1 MLADIVNGLT
11 RNDITMKFKLKQYEN
26 QKKAIGERQ
35 AYEYIKM
42 AYRIMAEDRVKEQNQ
57 LRDQLY
63 NQYLALYNDMVVNGN
78 SFAAKSCLDSIAK
91 IFLPPAEQN
100 INLNG
105 NIDGNVTIDFNFV
118 EDEG

>member
-78 SFAAKSCLDSIAK
+78 SFAAKGVLDSIAK